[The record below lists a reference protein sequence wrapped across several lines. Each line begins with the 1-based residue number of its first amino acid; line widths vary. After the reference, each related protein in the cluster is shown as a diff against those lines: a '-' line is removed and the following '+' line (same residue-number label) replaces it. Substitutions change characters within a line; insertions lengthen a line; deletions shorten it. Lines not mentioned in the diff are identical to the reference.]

1 MKFWECWYG
10 YGGICPVRKTD
21 EMTQDVGVDQDGR
34 LYTKGYG
41 EEVTDLDERVTA
53 LEQGGGG
60 EASLGYFQVGN
71 TEVLDTNPQV
81 FTTLNEYIPDA
92 SDRINVSSGK
102 IVIGDGVSVIGLSV
116 SCGIPSA
123 AHSKYYGVSVLKNSN
138 TVASCLRVTGTTS
151 DPTQSDTFEIP
162 MTIIEVSAGDE
173 IQFRVSG
180 GNGEYCSLKANGII
194 IK

>member
-1 MKFWECWYG
+1 MFCLGRLWLDR
-10 YGGICPVRKTD
+10 GGIAPELKTD
-21 EMTQDVGVDQDGR
+21 EMTQPVGVGQDGR
-34 LYTKGYG
+34 LW
-41 EEVTDLDERVTA
+41 TA
-53 LEQGGGG
+53 PTGGG
-60 EASLGYFQVGN
+60 EASLGYFQVGS
-71 TEVLDTNPQV
+71 TEELDTNPQV

-92 SDRINVSSGK
+92 SDRINVSNGK
-102 IVIGDGVSVIGLSV
+102 IVIGDGVSIIGLSV

-123 AHSKYYGVSVLKNSN
+123 AHSKYYGVSVLKTSN

-151 DPTQSDTFEIP
+151 DPMQSDTFEIP

-180 GNGEYCSLKANGII
+180 GNGEYCTLKANGII